1 MASDILISGKH
12 LERVPLNLKIRVRSV
27 CSDLTE
33 LWLQEGELYSMQILS
48 RDQKVGQTTLSPL
61 TNFLLF
67 LEHDMYLSLS
77 SHAYL

>member
-33 LWLQEGELYSMQILS
+33 LWLQEGELFSMQILS
-48 RDQKVGQTTLSPL
+48 RDQKVGQTTLKIPVL
-61 TNFLLF
+61 PYVQVEGCVTVQVELN
-67 LEHDMYLSLS
+67 M
-77 SHAYL
+77 